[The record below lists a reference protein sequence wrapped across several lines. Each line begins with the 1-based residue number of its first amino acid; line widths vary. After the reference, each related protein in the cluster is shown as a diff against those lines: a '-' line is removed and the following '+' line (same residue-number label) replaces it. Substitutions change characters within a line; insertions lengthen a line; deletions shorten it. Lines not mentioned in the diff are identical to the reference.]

1 MKTIFYPTKKLSI
14 ILIVFSFLLAAP
26 SFAASDVYKW
36 TDDDGTIHYS
46 DKKPKYFESKSLKIK
61 AGRTSRTRRSAQEQ
75 ANTLNEQETQKLAAQ
90 AEKLKGDT
98 LKRENDARCQA
109 IRDNLKKIAENSR
122 IKINDNGELRYLT
135 PEEIST
141 KTKQYQQTLKDKCS

>member
-14 ILIVFSFLLAAP
+14 ILIVFSLLLAAP

-36 TDDDGTIHYS
+36 TDDDGNIHYS
-46 DKKPKYFESKSLKIK
+46 DKKPNNIESKSLKIK
-61 AGRTSRTRRSAQEQ
+61 AGKTDGSRRSAQEQ
-75 ANTLNEQETQKLAAQ
+75 AKTLNEQETQKLAAQ

-135 PEEIST
+135 PEEINT